1 MVDDT
6 NRKDWVLNTRQVY
19 DLSKRHLLDDPLMA
33 SAYALKSNSFLNEIQ
48 FFHAAEGLPLDLAHD
63 VFEGFSV
70 DLTSNILK
78 SLVTLKKVFSTI
90 I

>member
-1 MVDDT
+1 
-6 NRKDWVLNTRQVY
+6 
-19 DLSKRHLLDDPLMA
+19 MA
-33 SAYALKSNSFLNEIQ
+33 SAYGLKSNSFLNEIQ
-48 FFHAAEGLPLDLAHD
+48 FFRAAEGLPLDLAHD

-70 DLTSNILK
+70 DLISNILK